1 LTNFTV
7 NMPVLSDDTLIDKL
21 KKEESASF
29 GLLYKLYF
37 PTIASFIKQNSG
49 SDQDAEDI
57 FQETIIVLLNKV
69 RQPEFALTA
78 SLKTYLFSISKN
90 LWLKKLR
97 NHKQAVIVAD
107 PAMLEAQ
114 DLLPEEESA
123 DKEKVVTWF
132 QKITAHCQRIL
143 KAIFFLNEPMDN
155 LMIKMGWK
163 NKHTATN
170 QKYKCIEQIR
180 KESKK

>member
-1 LTNFTV
+1 
-7 NMPVLSDDTLIDKL
+7 MPAFSDDTLIDKL

-49 SDQDAEDI
+49 SEQDAEDL

-69 RQPEFALTA
+69 RQPEFVLTS

-90 LWLKKLR
+90 IWLKRLR
-97 NHKQAVIVAD
+97 DNKPAVVLTDDHIL
-107 PAMLEAQ
+107 LETP
-114 DLLPEEESA
+114 DLLPQQEENTNN
-123 DKEKVVTWF
+123 EKVVTWL
-132 QKITAHCQRIL
+132 QKITIHCQRIL
-143 KAIFFLNEPMDN
+143 NAIFYLNEPIDN

-170 QKYKCIEQIR
+170 QKYKCIEQMR

>member
-1 LTNFTV
+1 
-7 NMPVLSDDTLIDKL
+7 MPVLSDDTLIDKL

-29 GLLYKLYF
+29 GLLYELYF
-37 PTIASFIKQNSG
+37 PTIANYIKQNSG
-49 SDQDAEDI
+49 NDQDAEDI

-69 RQPEFALTA
+69 RQPEFVLTA

-90 LWLKKLR
+90 LWLKRLR
-97 NHKQAVIVAD
+97 DHKHAVIVTD
-107 PAMLEAQ
+107 DHTLLEIQ
-114 DLLPEEESA
+114 HLIPEQEENA
-123 DKEKVVTWF
+123 NTEKVVTWL
-132 QKITAHCQRIL
+132 QKITTHCQRIL
-143 KAIFFLNEPMDN
+143 KAIFYLNEPMDK

-180 KESKK
+180 KESRK

>member
-1 LTNFTV
+1 
-7 NMPVLSDDTLIDKL
+7 MPVLSDDILIDKL

-49 SDQDAEDI
+49 SNQDAEDI

-69 RQPEFALTA
+69 RQPEFVLTA
-78 SLKTYLFSISKN
+78 SLKTYLFSIAKN
-90 LWLKKLR
+90 IWLKRLR
-97 NHKQAVIVAD
+97 DRKHAVIVTAD
-107 PAMLEAQ
+107 DTLLEIQ
-114 DLLPEEESA
+114 DLLPQQEENA

-132 QKITAHCQRIL
+132 QKITIHCQRIL
-143 KAIFFLNEPMDN
+143 KAIFYLNEPMDK

>member
-1 LTNFTV
+1 
-7 NMPVLSDDTLIDKL
+7 MPAFSDDTLIDKL

-29 GLLYKLYF
+29 GMLYKSYF
-37 PTIASFIKQNSG
+37 PTIASYIKHNSG

-57 FQETIIVLLNKV
+57 FQEAIIVLLNKV
-69 RQPEFALTA
+69 RQPEFVLSS

-90 LWLKKLR
+90 LWLKRLR
-97 NHKQAVIVAD
+97 DNKPAVILTED
-107 PAMLEAQ
+107 HTLLETQ
-114 DLLPEEESA
+114 YLLPEQEENTNN
-123 DKEKVVTWF
+123 EKVVTWF
-132 QKITAHCQRIL
+132 QKITIHCQRIL
-143 KAIFFLNEPMDN
+143 KAIFYLNEPMEN